1 LPEQVLC
8 HLQNATLFAKCNAKC
23 YSNGFVKYTIAK
35 NAYTYCSKNIFP
47 NGTVCAFIYGKKERG
62 KKMKTSNTYRRHT
75 QVFMGWQ
82 ISFLSNGQVY
92 NGKLDTRYRSWVD
105 AQLRVQRQYPDATE
119 ISIVKIMSED

>member
-1 LPEQVLC
+1 M
-8 HLQNATLFAKCNAKC
+8 TFADDIGIMKHQR
-23 YSNGFVKYTIAK
+23 
-35 NAYTYCSKNIFP
+35 
-47 NGTVCAFIYGKKERG
+47 KKER
-62 KKMKTSNTYRRHT
+62 KMMKTFNTYRRHA

-82 ISFLSNGQVY
+82 ISFVSNGQVY